1 MKKFKLIIFSLCISL
16 MFITNIKAEE
26 NLVNL
31 YLFYS
36 NTCPHCEAEMELLE
50 ELQEDYDN
58 LKIYKYEIS
67 EDENSLLLSKVSEMF
82 NINVTGV
89 PFTVIGEKT
98 FFGYSEENSKK
109 KFIGTIEYYSSHGYI
124 DKIGE
129 YLENKLPTYDINNND
144 ITVDEYIKDY
154 GEYNFDIPIVGE
166 VSTKDMA
173 LPIIAIVMGFIDGI
187 NPCAM
192 WVLLF
197 LISMLIGM
205 HDRKKMFILGET
217 FLLTSAFIY
226 FLIMLA
232 WLNIA
237 VVVTKINIIRLIIA
251 IIALFGGFYNL
262 YSLFKIKEDGCNVTT
277 KKDRQKILERIK
289 KFTAEKNLILSVI
302 GVIALAISVNL
313 IELAC
318 SAGLPVMFTQILAIN
333 NLSEI
338 QYISYIILYILF
350 FLIDDLIIF
359 ILAVTSMKVSGM
371 SAKYGKISKLI
382 GAILLILIGIL
393 LMFKPEWLMLNF
405 RE

>member
-50 ELQEDYDN
+50 KLQEDYDN

-109 KFIGTIEYYSSHGYI
+109 KFIGTIEYYSSHGYT

-129 YLENKLPTYDINNND
+129 YLENELPTYDINNND
-144 ITVDEYIKDY
+144 MSVDEYIKDY

-205 HDRKKMFILGET
+205 HDRKKMFILGGT

-237 VVVTKINIIRLIIA
+237 VVVTKIDIIRLVIA
-251 IIALFGGFYNL
+251 IIALLGGFYNL
-262 YSLFKIKEDGCNVTT
+262 YSLFKTKEDGCNVTT
-277 KKDRQKILERIK
+277 KKDRQKILEKIK
-289 KFTAEKNLILSVI
+289 KFTSEKSLVLSII

-359 ILAVTSMKVSGM
+359 VLAVTSMKVSGM

-405 RE
+405 

>member
-1 MKKFKLIIFSLCISL
+1 MKKFKLIIFSLFISII
-16 MFITNIKAEE
+16 FITNIKAEE

-36 NTCPHCEAEMELLE
+36 NTCPHCEAEMELLN

-67 EDENSLLLSKVSEMF
+67 EDENSLLLNKVSEMF
-82 NINVTGV
+82 DINVTGV
-89 PFTVIGEKT
+89 PFTIIGEKT

-109 KFIGTIEYYSSHGYI
+109 KFIGAIEYYSSHGYI
-124 DKIGE
+124 DKVGK
-129 YLENKLPTYDINNND
+129 YLGNELPTYDINNND
-144 ITVDEYIKDY
+144 ITVDEYIKEY
-154 GEYNFDIPIVGE
+154 GEYTFNIPFIGN
-166 VSTKDMA
+166 VSTKDLT
-173 LPIIAIVMGFIDGI
+173 LPLIAIIMGFIDGI

-205 HDRKKMFILGET
+205 HDRKKMWILGSA
-217 FLLTSAFIY
+217 FLITSAFIY

-237 VVVTKINIIRLIIA
+237 VVVTKIDIIRLVIA
-251 IIALFGGFYNL
+251 IVALLGGFYNL
-262 YSLFKIKEDGCNVTT
+262 YSLFKTKENGCNVTT

-289 KFTAEKNLILSVI
+289 KFTSEKNLILSVI

-333 NLSEI
+333 NLTGI
-338 QYISYIILYILF
+338 QYISYILLYILF

-359 ILAVTSMKVSGM
+359 IIAVTSMKVSGM
-371 SAKYGKISKLI
+371 SVKYGKISKLI

-393 LMFKPEWLMLNF
+393 LIFKPEWLMLNF
-405 RE
+405 

>member
-1 MKKFKLIIFSLCISL
+1 MKRIKLVIFSLFISL
-16 MFITNIKAEE
+16 MFISNIRAEE

-36 NTCPHCEAEMELLE
+36 NTCSHCEAEMKLLD

-58 LKIYKYEIS
+58 LRIYKYEIS
-67 EDENSLLLSKVSEMF
+67 EDKNSLLLSKVSEMF
-82 NINVTGV
+82 NTNVTGV
-89 PFTVIGEKT
+89 PFTIIGEKT

-109 KFIGTIEYYSSHGYI
+109 KFVGTIEYYSSHGYV
-124 DKIGE
+124 DKVGE
-129 YLENKLPTYDINNND
+129 YLGNELPTYEINNND

-154 GEYNFDIPIVGE
+154 GEYNFNIPIIGTI
-166 VSTKDMA
+166 STKDLT
-173 LPIIAIVMGFIDGI
+173 LPLIAIIMGFIDGV

-205 HDRKKMFILGET
+205 HDRKKMLILGGA

-226 FLIMLA
+226 FFIMLA

-237 VVVTKINIIRLIIA
+237 VLVTKITIIRLVIA
-251 IIALFGGFYNL
+251 IIALLGGLYNL
-262 YSLFKIKEDGCNVTT
+262 YSVYKTKENGCNVTT
-277 KKDRQKILERIK
+277 KKDRKKILERIK
-289 KFTAEKNLILSVI
+289 KFTSEKSLMLSVI

-333 NLSEI
+333 NLTKVE
-338 QYISYIILYILF
+338 YLSYIILYIVF
-350 FLIDDLIIF
+350 FLIDDFIIF
-359 ILAVTSMKVSGM
+359 LLAITSMKVSGI
-371 SAKYGKISKLI
+371 SAKYGKVSKII
-382 GAILLILIGIL
+382 GAIFLIIIGVLLIVR
-393 LMFKPEWLMLNF
+393 PEWLMLNF
-405 RE
+405 

>member
-1 MKKFKLIIFSLCISL
+1 MKRIKLVIFSLFISL
-16 MFITNIKAEE
+16 MFISNIRAEE

-36 NTCPHCEAEMELLE
+36 NTCSHCEAEMKLLD

-58 LKIYKYEIS
+58 LRIYKYEIS
-67 EDENSLLLSKVSEMF
+67 EDKNSLLLSKVSEIF
-82 NINVTGV
+82 NTNVTGV
-89 PFTVIGEKT
+89 PFTIIGEKT

-109 KFIGTIEYYSSHGYI
+109 KFVGAIEYYSSHGYV
-124 DKIGE
+124 DKVGE
-129 YLENKLPTYDINNND
+129 YLGNELPTYEINNND

-154 GEYNFDIPIVGE
+154 GEYNFNIPIIGTI
-166 VSTKDMA
+166 STKDLT
-173 LPIIAIVMGFIDGI
+173 LPLIAIIMGFIDGV

-205 HDRKKMFILGET
+205 HDRKKMLILGGA

-226 FLIMLA
+226 FFIMLA

-237 VVVTKINIIRLIIA
+237 VLVTKITIIRLVIA
-251 IIALFGGFYNL
+251 IIALLGGLYNL
-262 YSLFKIKEDGCNVTT
+262 YSVYKTKENGCNVTT
-277 KKDRQKILERIK
+277 KKDRKKILERIK
-289 KFTAEKNLILSVI
+289 KFTSEKSLMLSVI

-333 NLSEI
+333 NLTKVE
-338 QYISYIILYILF
+338 YLSYIILYIVF
-350 FLIDDLIIF
+350 FLIDDFIIF
-359 ILAVTSMKVSGM
+359 LLAITSMKVSGI
-371 SAKYGKISKLI
+371 SAKYGKVSKII
-382 GAILLILIGIL
+382 GAIFLIIIGVLLIVR
-393 LMFKPEWLMLNF
+393 PEWLMLNF
-405 RE
+405 

>member
-1 MKKFKLIIFSLCISL
+1 MKNIKLIIFSLFISV
-16 MFITNIKAEE
+16 MFINNIKAEE

-36 NTCPHCEAEMELLE
+36 KTCSHCEAEMELLDE
-50 ELQEDYDN
+50 IQKDYDN

-67 EDENSLLLSKVSEMF
+67 KEENSLLLSKVSEMF
-82 NINVTGV
+82 NTNVTGV
-89 PFTVIGEKT
+89 PFTIIGEKT

-109 KFIGTIEYYSSHGYI
+109 KFIGTIEYYSSHGYT
-124 DKIGE
+124 DKVGE
-129 YLENKLPTYDINNND
+129 YLGNELPTYDINNND
-144 ITVDEYIKDY
+144 MTVDEYIKDY
-154 GEYNFDIPIVGE
+154 GEYTFDIPIIGE
-166 VSTKDMA
+166 VSTKNMA

-205 HDRKKMFILGET
+205 HDRKKMWILGSA

-237 VVVTKINIIRLIIA
+237 VVVTKITLIRLVIA
-251 IIALFGGFYNL
+251 IIALIGGFYNL
-262 YSLFKIKEDGCNVTT
+262 YSLFKTKEDGCNVTT

-289 KFTAEKNLILSVI
+289 KFTSEKSLILSVI

-333 NLSEI
+333 NLTNV
-338 QYISYIILYILF
+338 QYISYIILYIIF
-350 FLIDDLIIF
+350 FLIDDFIIF
-359 ILAVTSMKVSGM
+359 IIAVTSMTVSGM
-371 SAKYGKISKLI
+371 SVKYGKISKLI

-393 LMFKPEWLMLNF
+393 LIFKPEWLMLNF
-405 RE
+405 

>member
-1 MKKFKLIIFSLCISL
+1 MKKFKLILFSLCVSL
-16 MFITNIKAEE
+16 IFITNIKAEE

-36 NTCPHCEAEMELLE
+36 NTCPHCEAEMELLD
-50 ELQEDYDN
+50 ELQEDYNN

-67 EDENSLLLSKVSEMF
+67 ENENSLLLSKVSDMF

-109 KFIGTIEYYSSHGYI
+109 KFIGTIEYYSSHGYT

-129 YLENKLPTYDINNND
+129 YLGNSLPTYEVNNSD

-154 GEYNFDIPIVGE
+154 GEYTFSIPLIGE
-166 VSTKDMA
+166 VNTKDMA
-173 LPIIAIVMGFIDGI
+173 LPIIAIIMGFIDGI

-205 HDRKKMFILGET
+205 NDRKKMWILGSA

-237 VVVTKINIIRLIIA
+237 VVVTKITVIRLVIA
-251 IIALFGGFYNL
+251 IIALLGGFYNL
-262 YSLFKIKEDGCNVTT
+262 YSLTKNNEDGCNVTT
-277 KKDRQKILERIK
+277 KKDRKKILERIK
-289 KFTAEKNLILSVI
+289 KFTSEKSLILSLI

-333 NLSEI
+333 SLSKV
-338 QYISYIILYILF
+338 QYISYILLYILF

-359 ILAVTSMKVSGM
+359 IIAITSMKVSGM
-371 SAKYGKISKLI
+371 SVKYGKISKLI
-382 GAILLILIGIL
+382 GAMLLIIIGLLLIL
-393 LMFKPEWLMLNF
+393 KPEWLMFNF
-405 RE
+405 

>member
-1 MKKFKLIIFSLCISL
+1 MKKFKLIIFCLFISL

-36 NTCPHCEAEMELLE
+36 NTCPHCEAEMELLD

-58 LKIYKYEIS
+58 LRIYKYEIS

-89 PFTVIGEKT
+89 PFTIIGEKT

-109 KFIGTIEYYSSHGYI
+109 KFIGTIEYYSSHGYT
-124 DKIGE
+124 DKVGE
-129 YLENKLPTYDINNND
+129 YLGNELPTYDINNND

-154 GEYNFDIPIVGE
+154 GEYTFNIPLIGN

-205 HDRKKMFILGET
+205 KDRKKMFILGGV

-237 VVVTKINIIRLIIA
+237 VVVTKIDIIRFIIA
-251 IIALFGGFYNL
+251 VIALLGGIYNL
-262 YSLFKIKEDGCNVTT
+262 YSLSKTKETGCNVTT

-289 KFTAEKNLILSVI
+289 KFTSEKSLILSVV

-359 ILAVTSMKVSGM
+359 IIAVTSMKVSGM
-371 SAKYGKISKLI
+371 SVKYGKISKLI

-393 LMFKPEWLMLNF
+393 LIFKPEWLMLNF
-405 RE
+405 

>member
-205 HDRKKMFILGET
+205 HDRKKMFILGGT

-237 VVVTKINIIRLIIA
+237 VVVTKIDIIRLVIA

-289 KFTAEKNLILSVI
+289 KFTTEKNLILSVI

-405 RE
+405 

>member
-1 MKKFKLIIFSLCISL
+1 MKKFKLIIFSLFISII
-16 MFITNIKAEE
+16 FITNIKAEE

-36 NTCPHCEAEMELLE
+36 NTCPHCEAEMELLD

-67 EDENSLLLSKVSEMF
+67 EDENSLLLNKVSEMF
-82 NINVTGV
+82 DINVTGV
-89 PFTVIGEKT
+89 PFTIIGEKT

-109 KFIGTIEYYSSHGYI
+109 KFIGAIEYYSSHGYI
-124 DKIGE
+124 DKVGE
-129 YLENKLPTYDINNND
+129 YLGNELPTYDINNND
-144 ITVDEYIKDY
+144 ITVDEYIKEY
-154 GEYNFDIPIVGE
+154 GEYTFNIPFIGN
-166 VSTKDMA
+166 VSTKDLT
-173 LPIIAIVMGFIDGI
+173 LPLIAIIMGFIDGI

-205 HDRKKMFILGET
+205 HDRKKMWILGSA
-217 FLLTSAFIY
+217 FLITSAFIY

-237 VVVTKINIIRLIIA
+237 VVVTKIDIIRLVIA
-251 IIALFGGFYNL
+251 IVALLGGFYNL
-262 YSLFKIKEDGCNVTT
+262 YSLFKTKENGCNVTT

-289 KFTAEKNLILSVI
+289 KFTSEKNLILSVI

-333 NLSEI
+333 NLTGI
-338 QYISYIILYILF
+338 QYISYILLYILF

-359 ILAVTSMKVSGM
+359 IIAVTSMKVSGM
-371 SAKYGKISKLI
+371 SVKYGKISKLI

-393 LMFKPEWLMLNF
+393 LIFKPEWLMLNF
-405 RE
+405 

>member
-1 MKKFKLIIFSLCISL
+1 MKKIKLVIFSLFISL
-16 MFITNIKAEE
+16 MFISNIRAEE

-36 NTCPHCEAEMELLE
+36 NTCSHCEAEMKLLD

-58 LKIYKYEIS
+58 LRIYKYEIS

-82 NINVTGV
+82 NTNVTGV
-89 PFTVIGEKT
+89 PFTIIGEKT

-109 KFIGTIEYYSSHGYI
+109 KFVGTIEYYSSHGYV
-124 DKIGE
+124 DKVGE
-129 YLENKLPTYDINNND
+129 YLGNELPTYEINNND

-154 GEYNFDIPIVGE
+154 GEYNFNIPIIGT
-166 VSTKDMA
+166 VSTKDLT
-173 LPIIAIVMGFIDGI
+173 LPLIAIIMGFIDGV

-205 HDRKKMFILGET
+205 HDRKKMLILGGA

-226 FLIMLA
+226 FFIMLA

-237 VVVTKINIIRLIIA
+237 VLVTKITIIRLVIA
-251 IIALFGGFYNL
+251 IIALLGGLYNL
-262 YSLFKIKEDGCNVTT
+262 YSVYKTKKNGCNVTT
-277 KKDRQKILERIK
+277 KKDRKKILERIK
-289 KFTAEKNLILSVI
+289 KFTSEKSLMLSVI

-333 NLSEI
+333 NLTKVE
-338 QYISYIILYILF
+338 YLCYIILYIVF
-350 FLIDDLIIF
+350 FLIDDFIIF
-359 ILAVTSMKVSGM
+359 LLAITSMKVSGI
-371 SAKYGKISKLI
+371 SAKYGKVSKII
-382 GAILLILIGIL
+382 GAIFLIIIGVLLIIR
-393 LMFKPEWLMLNF
+393 PEWLMLNF
-405 RE
+405 

>member
-1 MKKFKLIIFSLCISL
+1 MKRIKLVIFSLFISL
-16 MFITNIKAEE
+16 MFISNIRAEE

-36 NTCPHCEAEMELLE
+36 NTCSHCEAEMKLLD

-58 LKIYKYEIS
+58 LRIYKYEIS
-67 EDENSLLLSKVSEMF
+67 EDKNSLLLSKVSEIF
-82 NINVTGV
+82 NTNVTGV
-89 PFTVIGEKT
+89 PFTIIGEKT

-109 KFIGTIEYYSSHGYI
+109 KFVGTIEYYSSHGYV
-124 DKIGE
+124 DKVGE
-129 YLENKLPTYDINNND
+129 YLGNELPTYEINNND

-154 GEYNFDIPIVGE
+154 GEYNFNIPIIGTI
-166 VSTKDMA
+166 STKDLT
-173 LPIIAIVMGFIDGI
+173 LPLIAIIMGFIDGV

-205 HDRKKMFILGET
+205 HDRKKMLILGGA

-226 FLIMLA
+226 FFIMLA

-237 VVVTKINIIRLIIA
+237 VLVTKITIIRLVIA
-251 IIALFGGFYNL
+251 IIALLGGLYNL
-262 YSLFKIKEDGCNVTT
+262 YSVYKTKENGCNVTT
-277 KKDRQKILERIK
+277 KKDRKKILERIK
-289 KFTAEKNLILSVI
+289 KFTSEKSLMLSVI

-333 NLSEI
+333 NLTKVE
-338 QYISYIILYILF
+338 YLSYIILYIVF
-350 FLIDDLIIF
+350 FLIDDFIIF
-359 ILAVTSMKVSGM
+359 LLAITSMKVSGI
-371 SAKYGKISKLI
+371 SAKYGKVSKII
-382 GAILLILIGIL
+382 GAIFLIIIGVLLIVR
-393 LMFKPEWLMLNF
+393 PEWLMLNF
-405 RE
+405 

>member
-1 MKKFKLIIFSLCISL
+1 MKKIKLVIFSLFISL
-16 MFITNIKAEE
+16 MFISNISAEE

-36 NTCPHCEAEMELLE
+36 NTCSHCEAEMKLLD

-67 EDENSLLLSKVSEMF
+67 GDENSLLLSQVSEMF

-89 PFTVIGEKT
+89 PFTIIGEKT

-109 KFIGTIEYYSSHGYI
+109 KFVGTIEYYSSHGYV
-124 DKIGE
+124 DKVGE
-129 YLENKLPTYDINNND
+129 YLGNELPTYEINSND

-154 GEYNFDIPIVGE
+154 GEYNFNIPIIGT
-166 VSTKDMA
+166 VSTKDLT
-173 LPIIAIVMGFIDGI
+173 LPLIAIIMGFIDGV

-205 HDRKKMFILGET
+205 HDRKKMFILGGA
-217 FLLTSAFIY
+217 FLLTSALIY
-226 FLIMLA
+226 FFIMLA

-237 VVVTKINIIRLIIA
+237 VLVTKITIIRLVIA
-251 IIALFGGFYNL
+251 IIALLGGLYNL
-262 YSLFKIKEDGCNVTT
+262 YSVYKTKENGCNVTT
-277 KKDRQKILERIK
+277 KKDRKKILERIK
-289 KFTAEKNLILSVI
+289 KFTSEKSLILSVI

-333 NLSEI
+333 NLTKVE
-338 QYISYIILYILF
+338 YLSYILLYIVF
-350 FLIDDLIIF
+350 FLIDDFIIF
-359 ILAVTSMKVSGM
+359 LLAITSMKVSGI
-371 SAKYGKISKLI
+371 SAKYGKVSKII
-382 GAILLILIGIL
+382 GAIFLIIIGVLLIIR
-393 LMFKPEWLMLNF
+393 PEWLMLNF
-405 RE
+405 

>member
-16 MFITNIKAEE
+16 MFITNISAEE

-36 NTCPHCEAEMELLE
+36 NTCPHCEGEMELLD
-50 ELQEDYDN
+50 ELQKDYDN

-82 NINVTGV
+82 NLNVTGV

-129 YLENKLPTYDINNND
+129 YLGNELPTYDINNND
-144 ITVDEYIKDY
+144 MSVEEYIKDY
-154 GEYNFDIPIVGE
+154 GEYTFNIPIVGE
-166 VSTKDMA
+166 VNTKDMA
-173 LPIIAIVMGFIDGI
+173 LPFIAIVMGFIDGI

-205 HDRKKMFILGET
+205 HDRKKMFILGGA

-237 VVVTKINIIRLIIA
+237 VVVTKIDIIRLIIA
-251 IIALFGGFYNL
+251 IIALLGGFYNL
-262 YSLFKIKEDGCNVTT
+262 HSLFKTKENGCNVTT
-277 KKDRQKILERIK
+277 KKDRQKIFERIK
-289 KFTAEKNLILSVI
+289 KFTTEKNLILSVI

-359 ILAVTSMKVSGM
+359 VLAVTSMKVSGM

-405 RE
+405 